1 MNLTQTSDYG
11 LQALTGGGNRFA
23 QIGFTPPTTI
33 YEKMRQIESFA
44 KALDLNIEQYVS
56 SPVFRSAWKA
66 WYDNTWKPFYEKYAG
81 PNASQQTKLG
91 VVFYSDE
98 LASQTESYR
107 AQLDNFEKDY
117 QNQRQTNGERV
128 PNVPGIAP
136 NQPVLQPLSPG
147 LPWYVWA
154 LGGVA
159 VTFFA
164 FYAYSKL
171 RSNLRFLGTSA
182 SRDPLPDTVVQDM
195 QLHNYSR
202 SLTDYANRSF

>member
-11 LQALTGGGNRFA
+11 LQSLTGGNPVSR
-23 QIGFTPPTTI
+23 IGFTPPTTI

-44 KALDLNIEQYVS
+44 KALDLNIEQFVS

-66 WYDNTWKPFYEKYAG
+66 WYDNTWKPFYERYAG

-107 AQLDNFEKDY
+107 QQLDNFEKDY
-117 QNQRQTNGERV
+117 SLQRQSNGQPV
-128 PNVPGIAP
+128 PNVPGVAP
-136 NQPVLQPLSPG
+136 NQPVLQSLSPG
-147 LPWYVWA
+147 LPWYVWV
-154 LGGVA
+154 LGGVGI
-159 VTFFA
+159 TILGYFA
-164 FYAYSKL
+164 IQRL
-171 RSNLRFLGTSA
+171 RSNLRFLGS
-182 SRDPLPDTVVQDM
+182 SRDPLPETLSRDM

-202 SLTDYANRSF
+202 SLSDYANRSL